1 MDHGR
6 EAGRSHLR
14 LQDLSSSE
22 RISMLQ
28 RAGVT
33 TLICGA
39 ISHTLHTMLETS
51 GVSVITGIAGE
62 VEDVLSAFM
71 SHRLDDPKFSMPGLG
86 RSRASRDTEAPK
98 PLADKNKVAP

>member
-1 MDHGR
+1 MEHDR
-6 EAGRSHLR
+6 EAERSHLR
-14 LQDLSSSE
+14 LKNLSSSE
-22 RISMLQ
+22 RVSMLQ

-33 TLICGA
+33 TLICGG
-39 ISHTLHTMLETS
+39 ISHTLHNMLESS

-86 RSRASRDTEAPK
+86 GSRAAS
-98 PLADKNKVAP
+98 DKKKGTP